1 MNFEKKT
8 NVYRIVMLV
17 IVTAM
22 ITFLV
27 TSIGFY
33 NYYVKSENGNIKLIS
48 NYIKFSESTQE
59 LTSKL
64 ELVKKYLEQ
73 SYMGELDEESMAEG
87 AIKGYVEGLGDSY
100 TEYLTESELEE
111 LMIDIE
117 GDYVGIGV
125 YITSTTNNQT
135 VILLPI
141 EGSPAEKAGLKS
153 GDIILEIEG
162 EDCSLLELD
171 EVSNKI
177 KGEKG
182 TKVNLKIL
190 RGEKTIDFS
199 IERKQ
204 VELKYITSEVLEKD
218 IGYIQLLTFYEN
230 CTEDFKKELENL
242 EEKNIKSLIIDLRDN
257 GGGIVKDAIEM
268 AELFVPKGN
277 IIMKTYDKEGNETI
291 EKSKSTKTLDMDI
304 IILVNENSA
313 SATEIFTAAL
323 KENNIA
329 KVIGTTTFGKGVMQE
344 VQPISIGGAMKITV
358 EKFKTPK
365 GNEINEVGIAPD
377 IEIEGTEEQLQK
389 AIDNLK

>member
-73 SYMGELDEESMAEG
+73 SYMGKLDEESMVEG

-365 GNEINEVGIAPD
+365 GNEINEVGITPD

>member
-73 SYMGELDEESMAEG
+73 SYMGELDEESMVEG

-257 GGGIVKDAIEM
+257 GGGIVKDAIKM

>member
-73 SYMGELDEESMAEG
+73 SYMGELDEESMVEG

>member
-73 SYMGELDEESMAEG
+73 SYMGKLDEESMVEG

>member
-73 SYMGELDEESMAEG
+73 SYMGELDEESMVEG

-365 GNEINEVGIAPD
+365 GNEINEVGIVPD